1 MTPKS
6 KPVRKTKTPARH
18 RAAKSA
24 TTADA
29 IDTLIAG
36 SAATLALPID
46 PSWHANVK
54 LHLKLILGHAARVD
68 EFPLPDEIEAAPV
81 FHA

>member
-1 MTPKS
+1 MTAKS
-6 KPVRKTKTPARH
+6 KPVRKTNTPVRH

-29 IDTLIAG
+29 IDTLITAN
-36 SAATLALPID
+36 AATLALPID

-54 LHLKLILGHAARVD
+54 LHLKLILAHAARIE